1 MVVKHTFEDGS
12 HANFLIIDNP
22 TARLG
27 AADWSSVCSVIV
39 QGSTWQ
45 FMDLPYQKGETEIF
59 SKVCGFYIRFSD
71 EIPNQ
76 KTKGWAVDKLVFSRE
91 KTRKHEVG
99 VMMTSFWDKVHK
111 FLAMHK
117 SHLLHKPSVDS
128 KRPVFS

>member
-45 FMDLPYQKGETEIF
+45 FKDWPYQKLI
-59 SKVCGFYIRFSD
+59 
-71 EIPNQ
+71 
-76 KTKGWAVDKLVFSRE
+76 KTAYNMKLV
-91 KTRKHEVG
+91 EVARG
-99 VMMTSFWDKVHK
+99 APILTEGLRVNSLYVVRTLSLIHI
-111 FLAMHK
+111 
-117 SHLLHKPSVDS
+117 
-128 KRPVFS
+128 